1 VQDGEREAFEAA
13 YSGEYG
19 TPISVLRLLREGDA
33 YIEKPHHGDRLN
45 SSWWMWR
52 QTRAAITAQHGDTPV
67 DDKSNPNREH
77 LEPCPFCG
85 GGRQQQSSNGHES
98 NLMVCECG
106 AEGPP
111 GEDDIEAID
120 RWNARAQA
128 KAAPQAEPASRDAAE
143 YQQFSRYGNWERIE
157 KAIFDLGL
165 LGQSPERF
173 RALYAH
179 PPAPDAE
186 LVRQCIADELA
197 EWTGDNRV
205 IIEHAMRDLTARIDA
220 KLAQLRTKGE

>member
-1 VQDGEREAFEAA
+1 MSSVQICDLMTGDERADEQFTDYRYGEEF
-13 YSGEYG
+13 
-19 TPISVLRLLREGDA
+19 
-33 YIEKPHHGDRLN
+33 IERAK
-45 SSWWMWR
+45 
-52 QTRAAITAQHGDTPV
+52 QAAI
-67 DDKSNPNREH
+67 
-77 LEPCPFCG
+77 
-85 GGRQQQSSNGHES
+85 
-98 NLMVCECG
+98 
-106 AEGPP
+106 
-111 GEDDIEAID
+111 EA
-120 RWNARAQA
+120 WNTRAQA